1 MAYVPQQAWI
11 QNNTVQNN
19 ILFGT
24 PLRQDKY
31 DECVAACALTPDL
44 DILPAGDL
52 TEIGER
58 VRTGAW
64 CSSKYGP
71 GPVKQTWILLQNIQ
85 SEGREFFK
93 AQTSVFCL
101 QEYNITVETLRW
113 TEVCQIDVGFVAVCV
128 CVYVCVCVCVCVCMC
143 VCMCVCT

>member
-11 QNNTVQNN
+11 QNNTVRNN

-24 PLRQDKY
+24 ALRQEEY

-58 VRTGAW
+58 VRTDKKKMVW
-64 CSSKYGP
+64 S
-71 GPVKQTWILLQNIQ
+71 
-85 SEGREFFK
+85 
-93 AQTSVFCL
+93 CL
-101 QEYNITVETLRW
+101 EDRGL
-113 TEVCQIDVGFVAVCV
+113 VGGFL
-128 CVYVCVCVCVCVCMC
+128 
-143 VCMCVCT
+143 T